1 MFDYGKGIRNPLF
14 FVGVIEENV
23 DPRKE
28 GRVKV
33 RAFGIHGLNTDIR
46 TEDLP
51 WAVVVKGDYD
61 PNGTPGLG
69 MPAVNS
75 FVFGMFLDGE
85 GAQQPMVLGLIPTQY
100 TQVINPKAN
109 GWGSIP
115 AKAAKLL
122 ARGSAPEDF
131 GQPQNSR
138 RSRVEYMDETSVS
151 SQNGARV
158 QNVEM
163 GGDPE
168 RNWTEPSPSVQSE
181 YPFNRVFESGAHV
194 IELDDT
200 PNNERILIYH
210 KEGSYMS
217 IDSRGVVVNKA
228 VSDQYDVLDR
238 NEHKVVGGM
247 GGGFSTVT
255 INGNSYVK
263 VKGNKTEEIDGD
275 LQTLVHGNHLLSVGG
290 QSTLVAGEQA
300 QIRAADVKLEA
311 NVSSLIMKA
320 GKEIQFQSGQGTYI
334 KSDKIYMEALSELH
348 LKSDLTFMEATS
360 ELDIFSEAAR
370 INGTASL
377 NIKGD
382 GVLSMGSDGLVH
394 VSGTTVHID
403 DYVEMANGSSVAPE
417 SAFPAEP
424 SKDATPIEAPEPV
437 TKSTAINPE
446 DPVSVGGGG
455 LTAGDDNNGG
465 PR

>member
-1 MFDYGKGIRNPLF
+1 
-14 FVGVIEENV
+14 
-23 DPRKE
+23 
-28 GRVKV
+28 
-33 RAFGIHGLNTDIR
+33 
-46 TEDLP
+46 
-51 WAVVVKGDYD
+51 
-61 PNGTPGLG
+61 

-217 IDSRGVVVNKA
+217 ID
-228 VSDQYDVLDR
+228 
-238 NEHKVVGGM
+238 
-247 GGGFSTVT
+247 
-255 INGNSYVK
+255 
-263 VKGNKTEEIDGD
+263 
-275 LQTLVHGNHLLSVGG
+275 
-290 QSTLVAGEQA
+290 
-300 QIRAADVKLEA
+300 
-311 NVSSLIMKA
+311 
-320 GKEIQFQSGQGTYI
+320 
-334 KSDKIYMEALSELH
+334 
-348 LKSDLTFMEATS
+348 
-360 ELDIFSEAAR
+360 
-370 INGTASL
+370 
-377 NIKGD
+377 
-382 GVLSMGSDGLVH
+382 
-394 VSGTTVHID
+394 
-403 DYVEMANGSSVAPE
+403 
-417 SAFPAEP
+417 
-424 SKDATPIEAPEPV
+424 
-437 TKSTAINPE
+437 
-446 DPVSVGGGG
+446 
-455 LTAGDDNNGG
+455 
-465 PR
+465 